1 MSTAIL
7 LNFHEIRQIQRRTV
21 PPSRFIQ
28 LGHKLQCSAKKIR
41 REWSNFSAEE
51 REALQELVYDLI
63 EPPSGVS
70 ALPLKVLA
78 KANMLMIKVKGQ
90 EKEFFFCLSA
100 LDCLIDA
107 ILDAVERENS
117 TYQQVLS
124 DTLEELTSNS
134 GSEETLKAEETR
146 GWLRSLSNKAL
157 KEV

>member
-1 MSTAIL
+1 MSTAVL

-21 PPSRFIQ
+21 PPSRFIYI
-28 LGHKLQCSAKKIR
+28 GRKLHSSAKKIR
-41 REWSNFSAEE
+41 QEWSNFSIEE
-51 REALQELVYDLI
+51 REALQELAYDLI
-63 EPPSGVS
+63 QPPSGVS
-70 ALPLKVLA
+70 ALPFKLWA
-78 KANMLMIKVKGQ
+78 KANMLIIKIKGQ

-100 LDCLIDA
+100 LDCLIDT

-134 GSEETLKAEETR
+134 GSEKTLKAEETR

-157 KEV
+157 REV